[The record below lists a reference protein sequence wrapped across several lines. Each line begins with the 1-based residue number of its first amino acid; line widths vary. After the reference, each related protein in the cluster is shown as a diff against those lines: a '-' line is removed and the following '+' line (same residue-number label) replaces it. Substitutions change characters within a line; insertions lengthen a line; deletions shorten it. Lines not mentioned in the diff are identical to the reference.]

1 VLRSK
6 RCPGTGTGVEL
17 ELELI
22 MRRVFAS
29 ALFAG
34 LIATTFGATAAE
46 AQTPAVTSDHPVV
59 AHESVSNTAA
69 PAATPLTPKADV
81 SPVAV
86 TAKRAHSH
94 LQLKLSSDSLSRVL
108 TDSGV
113 EPVAESETAVE
124 TVEVTARRVQM
135 EPIAQG
141 IPALYYGIM
150 HPSEAWRIFAPI
162 QP

>member
-1 VLRSK
+1 
-6 RCPGTGTGVEL
+6 
-17 ELELI
+17 

-29 ALFAG
+29 ALFAS
-34 LIATTFGATAAE
+34 LLATMLGARADE
-46 AQTPAVTSDHPVV
+46 AQTPST
-59 AHESVSNTAA
+59 TAA
-69 PAATPLTPKADV
+69 RPVSHPRSSIPNAPIAAARAPSEPKAQL

-86 TAKRAHSH
+86 TAKRTHVR
-94 LQLKLSSDSLSRVL
+94 LDLKLSTNSLSRVL
-108 TDSGV
+108 DESGV
-113 EPVAESETAVE
+113 EPVAETETPIDS
-124 TVEVTARRVQM
+124 VEVTARRVQL